1 LIDLCERD
9 ALLTNLSASGGFTPA
24 RLGVRKFSRIQ
35 VVFDLPELL
44 GQSPQEV
51 SAYVARESPAG
62 TGLEWCEHSSLTI
75 VRLLR
80 FFSQATP
87 VADAASPMRSAPPET
102 VFRDRRTAIQARYSA
117 QWVKR
122 ADNWLIRS
130 EVFVP

>member
-1 LIDLCERD
+1 MEHRWGQRVDAVIAVRLRPLIDLCERD
-9 ALLTNLSASGGFTPA
+9 AHLTNLSASGGFTPA

-51 SAYVARESPAG
+51 SAYVARESHAG

-80 FFSQATP
+80 FFSQSTP
-87 VADAASPMRSAPPET
+87 GLANQTCECSAALQR
-102 VFRDRRTAIQARYSA
+102 IHSA
-117 QWVKR
+117 QSAAATGRLK
-122 ADNWLIRS
+122 
-130 EVFVP
+130 